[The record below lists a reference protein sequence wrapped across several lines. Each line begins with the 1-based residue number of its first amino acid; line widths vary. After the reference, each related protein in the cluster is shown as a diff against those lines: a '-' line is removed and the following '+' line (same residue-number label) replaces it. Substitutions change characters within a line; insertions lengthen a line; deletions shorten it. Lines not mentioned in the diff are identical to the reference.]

1 MWRAAVGL
9 GPDVGAAPAVQV
21 AAHVAGSAIS
31 KNNKKPSPGAA
42 HAGGRSRSPS
52 CRTLCESK
60 QAVILTA
67 VGGRNHS
74 V

>member
-31 KNNKKPSPGAA
+31 KSNKKNPALVLL
-42 HAGGRSRSPS
+42 
-52 CRTLCESK
+52 TL
-60 QAVILTA
+60 A
-67 VGGRNHS
+67 VGAGLHHAARCVNPS
-74 V
+74 RL